1 MSTDEQHRA
10 YARSVFGDNDDGT
23 LHPDDADW
31 TAERLPTAIL
41 MPLIG
46 DRAAWKAWFDDEVA
60 ARYEEIEPG
69 YSVHWEEFAKEETD
83 EEIVVSIVDGTV
95 QIWDGW
101 HRTAG
106 AIIRGAETIPAVVGR
121 PKPALTLQPG

>member
-1 MSTDEQHRA
+1 MTTPEDNRA
-10 YARSVFGDNDDGT
+10 YARSVFGDNDDGS

-31 TAERLPTAIL
+31 TVERLPTALL
-41 MPLIG
+41 MPLMG
-46 DRAAWKAWFDDEVA
+46 DRDQWKTWFDEEVA

-69 YSVHWEEFAKEETD
+69 YSVHWEEFAEAETD
-83 EEIVVSIVDGTV
+83 EEIVVSIVDGTI

-106 AIIRGAETIPAVVGR
+106 AIVRGAETIPAVVGR
-121 PKPALTLQPG
+121 PIPRPLPQP